1 MQKDNKKKFIFFT
14 KLSMNL
20 MVIPNSENNE
30 KEHRKHIGIVPN
42 ARSGSGYGSKW
53 KGELTI
59 RKTGTHLRVPVTDN
73 LAYFDYFC
81 TGLIR

>member
-1 MQKDNKKKFIFFT
+1 MKKKY
-14 KLSMNL
+14 
-20 MVIPNSENNE
+20 
-30 KEHRKHIGIVPN
+30 RKHIGIVPHPCC
-42 ARSGSGYGSKW
+42 GSGYGSER

-73 LAYFDYFC
+73 LAYFDFFC